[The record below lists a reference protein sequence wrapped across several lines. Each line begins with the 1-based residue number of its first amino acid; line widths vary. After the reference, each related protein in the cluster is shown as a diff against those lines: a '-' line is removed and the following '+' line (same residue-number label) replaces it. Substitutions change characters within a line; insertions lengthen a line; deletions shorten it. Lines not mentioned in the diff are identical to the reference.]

1 MTEPTA
7 CDDFLND
14 PTAHEDH
21 LRSCESCRQLV
32 LELDRLDRAFLEASV
47 VEPSGPSAGTGA
59 LPLAPWEGARHRSW
73 PLIFFVLSA
82 LFGTAVLLY
91 VSAGISPA
99 SGFRSVVAGNIVP
112 FDTLI
117 AAVRHVGSGLQHAPM
132 SFHLLVGGSFL
143 LVNFLFYLLLRR
155 APKGVDVTIR

>member
-7 CDDFLND
+7 CDHFLDD
-14 PTAHEDH
+14 PTGREDH
-21 LRSCESCRQLV
+21 LRTCASCRELV
-32 LELDRLDRAFLEASV
+32 LELDRIDRALLDDSDV
-47 VEPSGPSAGTGA
+47 GPSVRPLAA
-59 LPLAPWEGARHRSW
+59 ASFPLAPWEGARHRSW

-82 LFGTAVLLY
+82 LFGAAVLLY
-91 VSAGISPA
+91 VAAGISPA
-99 SGFRSVVAGNIVP
+99 SGFRSAVAGNVVP
-112 FDTLI
+112 LDTLI

-132 SFHLLVGGSFL
+132 SFHLLIAGSFL